1 MEYICILIITLIVYM
16 LLMGSCRGFYINSK
30 TFSKL
35 WIIIVLV
42 AFVMAFIFEP
52 NPSLNLDLLR
62 LNARLNSI
70 RNLGLENGL
79 LYSGYENLYVF
90 KYWMYLVSLTESNSI
105 LTAIPFTID
114 VYVFGKIVTDILL
127 RYKTIKI
134 SYLTF
139 GLFTWISLIGLKLAI
154 TDIRC
159 VFAMTICCYGLYLEF
174 INNRSKKIPLL
185 LYVVAFFTHHFVAF
199 FLIIRVLISIM
210 GKIKSKKKFFVFT
223 FAILT
228 IPMLIDLVIP
238 YLGSNSDYI
247 SLIIRK
253 FVGYQDR
260 VYFMNNA
267 LSQKLLYIS
276 MLIVVIYTTVFSYLN
291 IYFYKNSEK
300 NYSVPYKSSLTLFV
314 VSILLLGFFNNYL
327 MIERG
332 MYIIACLFSTAY
344 LLMPEELHV
353 KRNIY
358 ILIPILI
365 YILFINDI
373 NTFIVNKL
381 GYSYL
386 RL

>member
-1 MEYICILIITLIVYM
+1 MEFICIVIIVLIIYM
-16 LLMGSCRGFYINSK
+16 LVMGSCRGFYINAN

-35 WIIIVLV
+35 WIIIVFV
-42 AFVMAFIFEP
+42 AFIMAFIFEP
-52 NPSLNLDLLR
+52 NPSLNLDLNR

-70 RNLGLENGL
+70 RNFGLENGL
-79 LYSGYENLYVF
+79 LYSEYDNLYVF
-90 KYWMYLVSLTESNSI
+90 KYWMYLVSLTECNSI

-114 VYVFGKIVTDILL
+114 VYVFGKIVFDVLSK
-127 RYKTIKI
+127 YKTMEIK
-134 SYLTF
+134 YLTF

-174 INNRSKKIPLL
+174 INNRSKQIPLL
-185 LYVVAFFTHHFVAF
+185 LYIVAIFTHHFVAI
-199 FLIIRVLISIM
+199 FLLIRVLVSIM
-210 GKIKSKKKFFVFT
+210 GKIKSKKKFLVFAFV
-223 FAILT
+223 ILT

-238 YLGSNSDYI
+238 YLSSNSVYI
-247 SLIIRK
+247 SWLIRK

-276 MLIVVIYTTVFSYLN
+276 MLIVIIYSTIFSYLN
-291 IYFYKNSEK
+291 ICFYKNEEN
-300 NYSVPYKSSLTLFV
+300 NYSVPYKSSLALFV
-314 VSILLLGFFNNYL
+314 ASVVLLGFFNNYL